1 MGCLR
6 QKHYICTRFLFTVME
21 KISVVINTFNA
32 ARHLPQVLT
41 AVQQFDEIVV
51 CDMES
56 TDNTCAIAREA
67 GCRVITFVKG
77 DCCIVEPARQYAIDA
92 AQHQWVLVVDADE
105 VVPDALRLFL
115 YNTIRRPDAPA
126 GVAIP
131 RKNYFMGRFLH
142 SCYPDY
148 ILRFF
153 RKDAVHWPPVI
164 HTSPQ
169 INGRV
174 GYIPA
179 RQRELAFEHLAND
192 SVSDI
197 LRKTNTYS
205 DYELPRRRHKHYGVG
220 ALLSRPFFRFFK
232 SYILKKGFLDG
243 IPGLVHALLDA
254 IYQTVIVAKLL
265 EERTTGVEPRE
276 K

>member
-142 SCYPDY
+142 
-148 ILRFF
+148 
-153 RKDAVHWPPVI
+153 
-164 HTSPQ
+164 TSPQ

-174 GYIPA
+174 EYISA
-179 RQRELAFEHLAND
+179 RKRELAFEHLAND

>member
-1 MGCLR
+1 
-6 QKHYICTRFLFTVME
+6 ME
-21 KISVVINTFNA
+21 
-32 ARHLPQVLT
+32 
-41 AVQQFDEIVV
+41 
-51 CDMES
+51 
-56 TDNTCAIAREA
+56 
-67 GCRVITFVKG
+67 
-77 DCCIVEPARQYAIDA
+77 
-92 AQHQWVLVVDADE
+92 
-105 VVPDALRLFL
+105 
-115 YNTIRRPDAPA
+115 
-126 GVAIP
+126 
-131 RKNYFMGRFLH
+131 
-142 SCYPDY
+142 
-148 ILRFF
+148 
-153 RKDAVHWPPVI
+153 
-164 HTSPQ
+164 
-169 INGRV
+169 
-174 GYIPA
+174 YIPA

-205 DYELPRRRHKHYGVG
+205 DYELPRRRHKDYGVG